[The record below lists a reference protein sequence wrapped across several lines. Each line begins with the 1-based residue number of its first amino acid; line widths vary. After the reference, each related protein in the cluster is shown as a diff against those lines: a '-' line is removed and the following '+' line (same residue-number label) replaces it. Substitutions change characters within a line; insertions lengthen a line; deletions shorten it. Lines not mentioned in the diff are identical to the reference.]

1 MKVESLDAVTT
12 NATPKARR
20 LFSLLD
26 GDTSSSSKNIE
37 KDITSFSHLIAND
50 PRLQIYNDTVPA
62 GILIL
67 RIEDGS
73 VLFSNNA
80 FNEIFGVKG
89 SSVLGSNWE
98 TFFVDPDDRRKLLV
112 KFVEE
117 EEVRGMELQLRRFDE
132 SIIWGQV
139 SLSEIPIDDE
149 GLLLF
154 AFTDITAL
162 KNAEE
167 EIRRLANHDP
177 LTMLPNLRLFGHL
190 SSKVISRS
198 KRNNYESAVM
208 FIDLDHFKEINDTL
222 GHEAGDEVLK
232 EVAKRLLAS
241 VRETDS
247 VARIGG
253 DEFVIMLENLGSSLA
268 HEIGQRIVDDLS
280 KAFMLTEGNA
290 YIGASIGIALFPQNG
305 DNSETLIKAADRAM
319 YDVKKK
325 TKGAV
330 AFA

>member
-253 DEFVIMLENLGSSLA
+253 DEFVIILENLGSSLA

>member
-1 MKVESLDAVTT
+1 MKVESPDAVTT
-12 NATPKARR
+12 NATLKAGR

-50 PRLQIYNDTVPA
+50 SRLQIYNDTVPA

-73 VLFSNNA
+73 VLFTNNA
-80 FNEIFGVKG
+80 FNDIFGVKG

-253 DEFVIMLENLGSSLA
+253 DEFVIILENLGSSLA

-305 DNSETLIKAADRAM
+305 DNSEALIKAADRAM

>member
-12 NATPKARR
+12 NATPKAGR

-26 GDTSSSSKNIE
+26 GGTSSSSKNIE

-253 DEFVIMLENLGSSLA
+253 DEFVIILENLGSSLA

-290 YIGASIGIALFPQNG
+290 YIGASIGIAFFPQNG